1 MKTLAIVLLGMILPI
16 SLFSQIKTQTIRG
29 KVWDAISQQPIV
41 GATVFVENTD
51 PRIGSITDNKGS
63 FKLENVPIG
72 RRTVVCKYPGYSDF
86 ISDNQIL
93 TSAKELFVEIALEEQ
108 IGEATSEEVFIT
120 AKEYPT
126 QAVNKLSV
134 VSTRSFSSEETQ
146 RYPAAVN
153 DPGRM
158 ALAFPGV
165 QQGGDDSEND
175 IIIRGNSS
183 FGMLWRL
190 EGIDIPNPN
199 HFARPGTSGG
209 GITVFSAQL
218 LANSDFSSG
227 GMAAEYGNAISG
239 AMDIHFR
246 KGNMENREY
255 RAKISLLGLDF
266 ATEGPLKKGN
276 SSYLA
281 NYRFSTLSLL
291 NKMGFYLV
299 GERVEN
305 DFQDFSFNL
314 AFDGKN
320 GKSFTTVFGM
330 GGLSLEHYLPVANP
344 AERDSGRADHWEDRI
359 QGSNMAALGVT
370 HTRLLDE
377 KSHLKFVVAALHS
390 HIFRDFDVL
399 DLQDNRFKYN
409 DETYLDNR
417 ITASVTYQRKISER
431 TSLKTGMFFHQTFF
445 TFNRESF
452 PRSAVTD
459 ITNTFYNKE
468 LSISGKGNTQTL
480 QYYAQF
486 SQYLTEKL
494 VLNAGGHV
502 FWLLLNNTGTIEP
515 RVSLTWSPTRRQ
527 KLSFAYGLH
536 SQMLPLGA
544 YFYAR
549 RDTAPDQT
557 VTVSNPNFDL
567 KMIRSNHLILS
578 YNYIIGKGLRLG
590 IEGYMQR
597 MSRVPVENASES
609 VWWMLNDQSGI
620 AQFELSSGGRGLNYG
635 VDLALEKFF
644 SRGIF
649 FLLTYSRFESTYELP
664 DGRVFNTR
672 FGTKFSSSYTLGKEF
687 TFKNQSVLQ
696 IGARL
701 LYNGGFRYTPPD
713 YAASETQG
721 TYVAD
726 KTQTNEG
733 QVEPY
738 ARIDGR
744 ISYRTNRK
752 GRASNVFL
760 DIQNV
765 TDRRN
770 TQNIGYDPVTK
781 DIYYR
786 THPSGFI
793 PVLGYQFD
801 F

>member
-1 MKTLAIVLLGMILPI
+1 MKTFTTIILSLVIPL
-16 SLFSQIKTQTIRG
+16 SLFSQTKTQTIRG
-29 KVWDAISQQPIV
+29 KVWDAVTQQPIV
-41 GATVFVENTD
+41 GATVFVDNTN
-51 PRIGSITDNKGS
+51 PRIGSITDTKGN
-63 FKLENVPIG
+63 FRLENVPVG
-72 RRTVVCKYPGYSDF
+72 RQTVICRYTGYGDF

-93 TSAKELFVEIALEEQ
+93 TTAKELYIEIALEER
-108 IGEATSEEVFIT
+108 IGESTTEEVFIT
-120 AKEYPT
+120 AREYPS

-134 VSTRSFSSEETQ
+134 VSTRSFSAEETQ
-146 RYPAAVN
+146 RIPAAVN

-190 EGIDIPNPN
+190 EGLDIPNPN

-239 AMDIHFR
+239 AMDVHFR

-255 RAKISLLGLDF
+255 RTKLSLLGLDF
-266 ATEGPLKKGN
+266 ATEGPISKGN

-291 NKMGFYLV
+291 NKMGFHLV

-305 DFQDFSFNL
+305 DFQDLSFNL

-330 GGLSLEHYLPVANP
+330 GGISLEHYMPVANP
-344 AERDSGRADHWEDRI
+344 AERDSGRADHWEDRR
-359 QGSNMAALGVT
+359 QGSNMATLGFT
-370 HTRLLDE
+370 HTRLLDNR
-377 KSHLKFVVAALHS
+377 SHIKFAVAALHS
-390 HIFRDFDVL
+390 DIFRDYDVL
-399 DLQDNRFKYN
+399 DLEDNRFKYN

-417 ITASVTYQRKISER
+417 VTASLTYQRKFSER
-431 TSLKTGMFFHQTFF
+431 TSVKTGMFFHQTFF

-459 ITNTFYNKE
+459 ITNTFYNKQ
-468 LSISGKGNTQTL
+468 LSISGAGNTQTF

-494 VLNAGGHV
+494 ILNAGGHF
-502 FWLLLNNTGTIEP
+502 FWLFLNNTGTVEP
-515 RVSLTWSPTRRQ
+515 RISLSWTPAKRHR
-527 KLSFAYGLH
+527 LSFAYGLH

-549 RDTAPDQT
+549 RDTAADQT
-557 VTVSNPNFDL
+557 VTVTNPNFNL
-567 KMIRSNHLILS
+567 KMIRSQHTILS
-578 YNYIIGKGLRLG
+578 YNFVIAKGMRLG
-590 IEGYMQR
+590 LEGYMQR
-597 MSRVPVENASES
+597 LSRVPVQPDPTS
-609 VWWMLNDQSGI
+609 VWWMLNDQAGI
-620 AQFELSSGGRGLNYG
+620 AQFELSSEGEGLNYG
-635 VDLALEKFF
+635 VDLALEKYF
-644 SRGIF
+644 SQGIF
-649 FLLTYSRFESTYELP
+649 FLLTYSRFESTFKLP
-664 DGRVFNTR
+664 DGRTYNTR
-672 FGTKFSSSYTLGKEF
+672 FATKFASSYTLGKEF

-696 IGARL
+696 IGARF

-713 YAASETQG
+713 YAESEIQG
-721 TYVAD
+721 TYIAD
-726 KTQTNEG
+726 RSLTNDG
-733 QVEPY
+733 QVQPY
-738 ARIDGR
+738 FRIDGR
-744 ISYRTNRK
+744 ISYRTNKK

-770 TQNIGYDPVTK
+770 TQNIGYDPVK
-781 DIYYR
+781 KEIYYR
-786 THPSGFI
+786 NHPSGFI
-793 PVLGYQFD
+793 PILGYQFD

>member
-1 MKTLAIVLLGMILPI
+1 MKKTITILFGLILPI
-16 SLFSQIKTQTIRG
+16 ILLSQTKTQTIRG
-29 KVWDAISQQPIV
+29 KVWDAVSQQPLV
-41 GATVFVENTD
+41 GATVFVDNTD
-51 PRIGSITDNKGS
+51 PRIGNITDSKGN
-63 FKLENVPIG
+63 FRLENVPLG
-72 RRTVVCKYPGYSDF
+72 RRTVVCKYPGYGDF

-93 TSAKELFVEIALEEQ
+93 TSAKELFIEIEMEEQ
-108 IGEATSEEVFIT
+108 IGESTTEEVYIT

-126 QAVNKLSV
+126 QAVNRLSV
-134 VSTRSFSSEETQ
+134 VSTRSFSAEETQ

-239 AMDIHFR
+239 AMDVHFR

-255 RAKISLLGLDF
+255 RAKASLLGLDF
-266 ATEGPLKKGN
+266 ATEGPISKGN

-305 DFQDFSFNL
+305 DFQDLSFNL

-330 GGLSLEHYLPVANP
+330 GGLSVEHYLPVANP
-344 AERDSGRADHWEDRI
+344 AERDSGVANHWEDRI
-359 QGSNMAALGVT
+359 QGSNMAALGIT

-377 KSHLKFVVAALHS
+377 KSNLKIVVAALHS
-390 HIFRDFDVL
+390 DIFRDFDVL
-399 DLQDNRFKYN
+399 DLQDNAFKYN

-417 ITASVTYQRKISER
+417 LTASLTYQRKFSER

-452 PRSAVTD
+452 PRSAVGD
-459 ITNTFYNKE
+459 ITNTFYNKQ

-494 VLNAGGHV
+494 VLNAGAHF
-502 FWLLLNNTGTIEP
+502 FWLLLNNTGTAEP
-515 RVSLTWSPTRRQ
+515 RVSLSWSPLQRH

-549 RDTAPDQT
+549 RDTAADQT

-567 KMIRSNHLILS
+567 KMIQSHHLILS
-578 YNYIIGKGLRLG
+578 YNFIIGKGLRLG
-590 IEGYMQR
+590 VEGYMQR
-597 MSRVPVENASES
+597 LSRVPVQPDMSS

-620 AQFELSSGGRGLNYG
+620 AQFELASEGSGLNYG
-635 VDLALEKFF
+635 VDIALEKFF

-664 DGRVFNTR
+664 DGRIFNTR
-672 FGTKFSSSYTLGKEF
+672 FATKFASSYTLGKEF

-696 IGARL
+696 IGARF

-713 YAASETQG
+713 YPASEVAG

-726 KTQTNEG
+726 NAQTNEG
-733 QVEPY
+733 QVKPY
-738 ARIDGR
+738 SRIDGR

-770 TQNIGYDPVTK
+770 TQNIGYDPVRK
-781 DIYYR
+781 DIYFR
-786 THPSGFI
+786 NHPSGFI